1 MRGEPRYRR
10 RTLRPGRTSGRPRR
24 FRWLGRPGRPRRA
37 PVRERPGLLPRARLQ
52 LLVEKRKVAFVAQV
66 RSLRQTP
73 ISEDVAVPAGVVSAA
88 VAPGAVALTSRGRA
102 VVPRLGDVQAER
114 VRSRGARPL
123 FGYCWLWRYESWWCL
138 LRGGLLPFLRVPE
151 QVQPERVGDRAP
163 ERRRGEHAALTTAHI
178 HELGL
183 FLHHHLLLLCLVV
196 VTGEEGSWVESETVV
211 LGVVVQGRLQRAG
224 RESPG

>member
-1 MRGEPRYRR
+1 
-10 RTLRPGRTSGRPRR
+10 
-24 FRWLGRPGRPRRA
+24 
-37 PVRERPGLLPRARLQ
+37 
-52 LLVEKRKVAFVAQV
+52 
-66 RSLRQTP
+66 
-73 ISEDVAVPAGVVSAA
+73 
-88 VAPGAVALTSRGRA
+88 
-102 VVPRLGDVQAER
+102 
-114 VRSRGARPL
+114 
-123 FGYCWLWRYESWWCL
+123 
-138 LRGGLLPFLRVPE
+138 LRVPE

-183 FLHHHLLLLCLVV
+183 FLHCRLHLLLLCLVV

>member
-1 MRGEPRYRR
+1 M
-10 RTLRPGRTSGRPRR
+10 
-24 FRWLGRPGRPRRA
+24 
-37 PVRERPGLLPRARLQ
+37 
-52 LLVEKRKVAFVAQV
+52 
-66 RSLRQTP
+66 
-73 ISEDVAVPAGVVSAA
+73 
-88 VAPGAVALTSRGRA
+88 
-102 VVPRLGDVQAER
+102 
-114 VRSRGARPL
+114 
-123 FGYCWLWRYESWWCL
+123 
-138 LRGGLLPFLRVPE
+138 RVPE